1 MTITYQ
7 LKQEDFLG
15 AFKAHRNSKPVAKW
29 ARRFLIAIPGL
40 FFASSIL
47 VVLAGR
53 ADDPQSIVPPLAIF
67 AIWGTVLWGLPRW
80 AARKQ
85 FTGQRATQ
93 GPITLTL
100 DETGVHMRWNSGN
113 SDVQWRNFVR
123 CVEGRNQILLYSSP
137 VVFHILP
144 KRALS
149 ADELNIVRELVQQHI
164 RIEKGE

>member
-1 MTITYQ
+1 MSITYQ

-15 AFKAHRNSKPVAKW
+15 AFTAHRNSKPVAKW

-40 FFASSIL
+40 FFAISIL

-53 ADDPQSIVPPLAIF
+53 PDDPQSIVPPLVIF

-85 FTGQRATQ
+85 FMGQRAAQ

-100 DETGVHMRWNSGN
+100 DETGVHTRWNGGN
-113 SDVQWRNFVR
+113 SDVEWRNFVR
-123 CVEGRNQILLYSSP
+123 WVEGKNQILLYSSP
-137 VVFHILP
+137 VLFNIVP

-149 ADELNIVRELVQQHI
+149 PEELNVVRELVQQHV
-164 RIEKGE
+164 RIEKGV